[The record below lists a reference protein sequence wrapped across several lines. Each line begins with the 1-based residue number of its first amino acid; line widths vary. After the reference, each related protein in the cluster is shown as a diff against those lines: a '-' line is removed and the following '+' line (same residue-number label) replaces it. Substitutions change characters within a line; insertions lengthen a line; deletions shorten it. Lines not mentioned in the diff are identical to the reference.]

1 MSRPEPVRTER
12 RAARGERFTAVMAA
26 CVRRLPFGLAGIV
39 APSLLGFA
47 VINLFT
53 FAVDLLL
60 LTTLHGGL
68 RWPLPVSI
76 TVAYLTAFGLSF
88 VLNRALNFRSHGA
101 VGPQVAV
108 YAAVVAVNYLVW
120 ILGVGDGLAA
130 LGADYRLARIAAGV
144 CEALYMYAAMRWLVF
159 RDVHAQDRRRM
170 SRPGELGAMGP
181 YTAAVTAGVDGPFE
195 LGTDGPTAILVG
207 IDGSTT
213 SLRAASYAA
222 GLARRQHARV
232 TAVYVAPVAS
242 LGAAGPGGA
251 DLAAARHQAFSQAAE
266 DMRRRAEEVSR
277 ELGIPVTFI
286 AVEGDPFTELRRIAD
301 ETRAD
306 AVVVGASA
314 HAGHRLVGSLA
325 VRLVRAGRWPVTVV
339 P

>member
-1 MSRPEPVRTER
+1 MGRSARRSPCMPRLWPSTTWSGSSASATAWPHSAPTTAWPGSPRASARPCTCMPPCAGWCSAT
-12 RAARGERFTAVMAA
+12 FT
-26 CVRRLPFGLAGIV
+26 P
-39 APSLLGFA
+39 
-47 VINLFT
+47 
-53 FAVDLLL
+53 
-60 LTTLHGGL
+60 
-68 RWPLPVSI
+68 
-76 TVAYLTAFGLSF
+76 
-88 VLNRALNFRSHGA
+88 
-101 VGPQVAV
+101 
-108 YAAVVAVNYLVW
+108 
-120 ILGVGDGLAA
+120 
-130 LGADYRLARIAAGV
+130 
-144 CEALYMYAAMRWLVF
+144 
-159 RDVHAQDRRRM
+159 QDRRRM

-242 LGAAGPGGA
+242 LGTAGPGGA
-251 DLAAARHQAFSQAAE
+251 DLAAARHEAFSQAVD

-277 ELGIPVTFI
+277 ELGISVTFI
-286 AVEGDPFTELRRIAD
+286 AAEGDPFTELRRIAD